1 MARQIA
7 ANLLRGHPE
16 CALALDILKANGG
29 MMPVCEWFA
38 LHPDLQAY
46 DRHERTSIVRQLE
59 GAGCI
64 EKAGRKSIPETVRG
78 KRSGTSQRIVWRV
91 V

>member
-7 ANLLRGHPE
+7 ANLLRSHPE
-16 CALALDILKANGG
+16 CALALEVLKANGG

-46 DRHERTSIVRQLE
+46 NRHEKTSIVRQLE
-59 GAGCI
+59 GAGCV

>member
-1 MARQIA
+1 MARQFA
-7 ANLLRGHPE
+7 ANLLRCRPE
-16 CALALDILKANGG
+16 CALALDVLKANGG

-46 DRHERTSIVRQLE
+46 DRFEKTSIVRQLE

-64 EKAGRKSIPETVRG
+64 ERVGRKSIPSAVRG